1 MIDESFRRESARL
14 IAYLTKIFGP
24 QHLTL
29 AEDVAQEA
37 FLRAVRTWAV
47 HGPPPNPAAWL
58 RRVARNLA
66 VDQIRRNR
74 LQTELPEDL
83 PAPTTPMPDGFD
95 EDEIRML
102 FLCCHPALA
111 EDSRIALVLNVVAG
125 LSVREIA

>member
-1 MIDESFRRESARL
+1 VIDESFRRESARL

-83 PAPTTPMPDGFD
+83 PAPTTPMPDA
-95 EDEIRML
+95 RWL
-102 FLCCHPALA
+102 
-111 EDSRIALVLNVVAG
+111 R
-125 LSVREIA
+125 